1 MSRSK
6 AFSTGAAV
14 VAAAFGMTVGLS
26 TAAYAVDT
34 GTATYSCSY
43 TVPGQPTQNP
53 VVTGTFT
60 TDSGTVSI
68 EGNIGGLT
76 QSIGA
81 DTITTTLRL
90 NNATNAARGPVV
102 YSGTVNDA
110 TTLPYVYLGP
120 LPKTSGTPNV
130 GDVLNTGTG
139 VSLTLVV
146 NGVTVSCTAQSQ
158 NSGFTG
164 GLTYQ

>member
-1 MSRSK
+1 MSRKK

-14 VAAAFGMTVGLS
+14 VAAAFGITMGLS

-34 GTATYSCSY
+34 GTATYNCSY
-43 TVPGQPTQNP
+43 PGGTP

-60 TDSGTVSI
+60 TDSGTISI
-68 EGNIGGLT
+68 EGNISGLT
-76 QSIGA
+76 NTIPA
-81 DTITTTLRL
+81 DSITTTLRL

-120 LPKTSGTPNV
+120 ISKTSGTPNV
-130 GDVLNTGTG
+130 GDVLNTGG
-139 VSLTLVV
+139 VESLTLTINNVSPPVV
-146 NGVTVSCTAQSQ
+146 VKCTPQSQ
-158 NSGFTG
+158 NSGFAG